1 MRHHSI
7 DKFTLPIT
15 TIILVC
21 AVCYYYA
28 TQYEIFNRYDKYTKK
43 TERKNIK
50 KWESSVKHL
59 KLTKVDVSKS
69 FDIFFLKCH
78 FSQEVQVDIQ
88 HTVFI
93 EIKNVQ
99 ILAGLN
105 RTFSL
110 VH

>member
-1 MRHHSI
+1 MCHHSI

-28 TQYEIFNRYDKYTKK
+28 TQYEIFNRYEYTKK
-43 TERKNIK
+43 LKGKNIK

-78 FSQEVQVDIQ
+78 FSQEVQVDIS
-88 HTVFI
+88 T
-93 EIKNVQ
+93 
-99 ILAGLN
+99 
-105 RTFSL
+105 
-110 VH
+110 

>member
-1 MRHHSI
+1 MCHHSI

-15 TIILVC
+15 TIT
-21 AVCYYYA
+21 YYVLFA
-28 TQYEIFNRYDKYTKK
+28 IITPPNMKFSIDMTSTQKK

-78 FSQEVQVDIQ
+78 FSQEVQVDIS
-88 HTVFI
+88 T
-93 EIKNVQ
+93 
-99 ILAGLN
+99 
-105 RTFSL
+105 
-110 VH
+110 

>member
-1 MRHHSI
+1 MLKFGHHSI
-7 DKFTLPIT
+7 NKFTLPIT
-15 TIILVC
+15 TMILVC

-78 FSQEVQVDIQ
+78 FSQEVQVDIS
-88 HTVFI
+88 T
-93 EIKNVQ
+93 
-99 ILAGLN
+99 
-105 RTFSL
+105 
-110 VH
+110 